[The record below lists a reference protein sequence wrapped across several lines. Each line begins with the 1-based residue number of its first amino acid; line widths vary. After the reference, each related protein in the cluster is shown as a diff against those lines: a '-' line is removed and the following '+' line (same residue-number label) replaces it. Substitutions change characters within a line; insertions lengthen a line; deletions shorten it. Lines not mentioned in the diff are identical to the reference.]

1 MIMYIWILTV
11 MLSYG
16 SMVEMRTLENDTGV
30 DTVQWTTESE
40 CQDYLYKN
48 KVVIVKDLLEVFD
61 DGNLTGFD
69 FMCEGVWYD

>member
-1 MIMYIWILTV
+1 

-69 FMCEGVWYD
+69 FMCESRWYD

>member
-1 MIMYIWILTV
+1 

>member
-1 MIMYIWILTV
+1 MYIWILTV

-30 DTVQWTTESE
+30 ETVQWTTESE

>member
-1 MIMYIWILTV
+1 MYIWILTV

>member
-1 MIMYIWILTV
+1 MYIWILTV

-69 FMCEGVWYD
+69 FMCESVWYD

>member
-1 MIMYIWILTV
+1 

-16 SMVEMRTLENDTGV
+16 SMIEVRTLENDTGV

-48 KVVIVKDLLEVFD
+48 KVVIVKDLLNYFD
-61 DGNLTGFD
+61 DGTLTGFD
-69 FMCEGVWYD
+69 FMCESRWYD

>member
-1 MIMYIWILTV
+1 

-48 KVVIVKDLLEVFD
+48 KVVIVKDLL
-61 DGNLTGFD
+61 
-69 FMCEGVWYD
+69 

>member
-1 MIMYIWILTV
+1 

-61 DGNLTGFD
+61 DGKSSGPTKQSD
-69 FMCEGVWYD
+69 V

>member
-1 MIMYIWILTV
+1 
-11 MLSYG
+11 
-16 SMVEMRTLENDTGV
+16 MVEMRTLENDTGV

>member
-1 MIMYIWILTV
+1 

-16 SMVEMRTLENDTGV
+16 NMVEMRTLEHDTGV
-30 DTVQWTTESE
+30 STVIFNTESE

-61 DGNLTGFD
+61 DGSLTGFD

>member
-1 MIMYIWILTV
+1 MYIWILTV

-61 DGNLTGFD
+61 DGSLTGFD

>member
-1 MIMYIWILTV
+1 MYIWILTV

-69 FMCEGVWYD
+69 FMCEGVSYD

>member
-1 MIMYIWILTV
+1 MYIWILTV

-16 SMVEMRTLENDTGV
+16 NMVEMRTLEHDTAV
-30 DTVQWTTESE
+30 NTVKFQTESE

-48 KVVIVKDLLEVFD
+48 KVWIVKDLLHTFD
-61 DGNLTGFD
+61 DGSLTGFD

>member
-1 MIMYIWILTV
+1 MYIWILTV

-16 SMVEMRTLENDTGV
+16 SMVEMRTLEHDTGV
-30 DTVQWTTESE
+30 DPVQWTTESE

>member
-1 MIMYIWILTV
+1 MYIWILTV

-16 SMVEMRTLENDTGV
+16 SMVEMRTLEHDTGV
-30 DTVQWTTESE
+30 NTVKFQTESE

-48 KVVIVKDLLEVFD
+48 KVVIVKDLLDYFD
-61 DGNLTGFD
+61 DGSLTGFD

>member
-1 MIMYIWILTV
+1 MYIWILTV

-16 SMVEMRTLENDTGV
+16 SMVEMRTLEHDTGV

-48 KVVIVKDLLEVFD
+48 KVVIVKDLLYNFD
-61 DGNLTGFD
+61 DGTLTGFD
-69 FMCEGVWYD
+69 FMCESRWYD

>member
-1 MIMYIWILTV
+1 MYIWILTV

-69 FMCEGVWYD
+69 FMCESRWYD